1 MFKILE
7 ILGVVTWTGYKMLYY
22 FVFIILLGSYLFELN
37 SLRSHY
43 LIAKWGLTT
52 THLNKV

>member
-22 FVFIILLGSYLFELN
+22 FVFIILLGSYLF
-37 SLRSHY
+37 
-43 LIAKWGLTT
+43 
-52 THLNKV
+52 